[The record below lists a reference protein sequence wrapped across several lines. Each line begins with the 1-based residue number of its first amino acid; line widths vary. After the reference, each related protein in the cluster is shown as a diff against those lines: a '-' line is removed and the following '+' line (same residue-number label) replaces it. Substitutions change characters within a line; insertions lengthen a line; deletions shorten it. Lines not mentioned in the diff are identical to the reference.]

1 MQIVLEVPLEE
12 QAHVFGV
19 LGYPTA
25 GQSKWVGVALL
36 NGQSDAR
43 SPALVSPSGKD
54 EGSDSPAQPKKSF
67 KGRPRSQQAGIKCTD
82 ASFQTWL
89 ALEHPDL
96 WDKHYFE
103 NDTHSETAAILTLCG
118 VLKIASRKE
127 LDIDPEAAKRWD
139 ALLTD
144 FDMRDFGR

>member
-54 EGSDSPAQPKKSF
+54 EGSDSPATPKKRFSE
-67 KGRPRSQQAGIKCTD
+67 RPRSQQAALKCKEPD
-82 ASFQTWL
+82 FQVWL
-89 ALEHPDL
+89 AGKYPEV
-96 WDKHYFE
+96 WDHFCNKI
-103 NDTHSETAAILTLCG
+103 DCTSESAANLVLIDA
-118 VLKIASRKE
+118 LKITMKRS
-127 LDIDPEAAKRWD
+127 LDSNPEAAKRWD